1 MCAHVFVN
9 ECVWMCTC
17 VCVHA
22 HMYVYECV
30 SVFACEW
37 VFLCVHT
44 HTCVCEYVCGMST
57 YVMHVCTFVGGNAHL
72 AHSQPHSVEIQSHLI
87 WSFDGDQLAPAVL
100 LSRSLSLIAVGLQLG
115 AVTPGCLYRC
125 WRFKLIFIGLHS
137 KGCVVVWISMAFIDS
152 CVWMLGP

>member
-1 MCAHVFVN
+1 MCA
-9 ECVWMCTC
+9 
-17 VCVHA
+17 
-22 HMYVYECV
+22 
-30 SVFACEW
+30 
-37 VFLCVHT
+37 HT
-44 HTCVCEYVCGMST
+44 HTCVCDYVCGMST

-125 WRFKLIFIGLHS
+125 WRFKLRSSCFYKCSLATKPSLALKSTFDVKRQSFISCHHNLDHLHT
-137 KGCVVVWISMAFIDS
+137 
-152 CVWMLGP
+152 